1 MTEAEW
7 WEFENVEAMAK
18 QIADDIEFI
27 IKQAI
32 EKKGRALIIVPGGST
47 PKLVFPT
54 LAARDL
60 DWSKVTLMLTDDRLV
75 AKDNPLS
82 NFGLL
87 TKHFGSSGAE
97 LVSLIDENYLDDRAA
112 AGRAADQKLA
122 SYKWPA
128 DLVWLG
134 MGNDGHTA
142 SIFPGP
148 NFDEAVNG
156 PRERRALGLL
166 PVPLP
171 PEAPVARVTLS
182 LSTLASAHTVMVVI
196 TGDHKRTVLTDALK
210 EGASSRLPVGRVLGE
225 TEASID
231 VYWSK

>member
-87 TKHFGSSGAE
+87 TKHFGNTGAE

>member
-7 WEFENVEAMAK
+7 WEFDSVAAMAK

-54 LAARDL
+54 LAEREIE
-60 DWSKVTLMLTDDRLV
+60 WPKVTLMLTDDRLV
-75 AKDNPLS
+75 ARSDKLS

-87 TKHFGSSGAE
+87 TKYFEKTGAE
-97 LVSLIDENYLDDRAA
+97 LVSLIDESLLDDRAA

-156 PRERRALGLL
+156 PRERRALGIL
-166 PVPLP
+166 PDPLP
-171 PEAPVARVTLS
+171 PEAPVARVSLS
-182 LSTLASAHTVMVVI
+182 LSALASAHTVMVVI
-196 TGDHKRTVLTDALK
+196 TGDHKRTVLNQALE

-231 VYWSK
+231 VYWTK

>member
-87 TKHFGSSGAE
+87 TKHFGNTGAE

-112 AGRAADQKLA
+112 AGRSADKKLA

-196 TGDHKRTVLTDALK
+196 TGDHKRTVLTEALK

>member
-87 TKHFGSSGAE
+87 TKHFGNSGAE

-166 PVPLP
+166 
-171 PEAPVARVTLS
+171 
-182 LSTLASAHTVMVVI
+182 
-196 TGDHKRTVLTDALK
+196 
-210 EGASSRLPVGRVLGE
+210 
-225 TEASID
+225 
-231 VYWSK
+231 

>member
-225 TEASID
+225 TEASIH
-231 VYWSK
+231 VYWSI

>member
-87 TKHFGSSGAE
+87 TKHFGNSGAE

>member
-1 MTEAEW
+1 
-7 WEFENVEAMAK
+7 
-18 QIADDIEFI
+18 
-27 IKQAI
+27 
-32 EKKGRALIIVPGGST
+32 
-47 PKLVFPT
+47 
-54 LAARDL
+54 
-60 DWSKVTLMLTDDRLV
+60 
-75 AKDNPLS
+75 
-82 NFGLL
+82 FGLL
-87 TKHFGSSGAE
+87 TKHFGNSGAE

>member
-75 AKDNPLS
+75 AKDDPLS

-87 TKHFGSSGAE
+87 TKHFGNTGAE
-97 LVSLIDENYLDDRAA
+97 LVPLTDANYLDGRAG

-166 PVPLP
+166 PEPLP
-171 PEAPVARVTLS
+171 PEAPVSRVTLS